1 MAEAIGTAIGVV
13 GFLGQLFDGCV
24 KAYGY
29 FSAAA
34 NLDAD
39 SQRLL
44 CKVRIEEMR
53 LVVWGRGW
61 GVAEGR
67 LEAHLNGFS
76 REAGD
81 PRMAGLAEG
90 IMREL
95 HATVTDFGRL
105 RERYGFVE
113 DGSEGGK
120 IGTSSGD
127 GERGGE
133 GKKRDWR
140 REISRRAKWVI
151 AGMFLSIAIL
161 LYACFQVANQCV
173 IKDKEKFTNLLT
185 DLKYFN
191 DGLEQLFPPRLLPSL
206 HRSWRHSL
214 LDSARRD
221 VAQLALLESSSAD
234 SYPQLTASANLKKLR
249 INLDAEPQA
258 SFRPTFAFRIP
269 RTDLDLS
276 SSSPPTTPL
285 LSPPLPTSPTPG
297 TGTKRRNSSTA
308 KAAASSPSSSSLNLL
323 SLTSTTNTTR
333 THATHTTHGPVLV
346 EWVEY
351 DPSSPDE
358 RFLHLRR
365 LDDLARMMHSAS
377 SNHPDLHTIDCVGYT
392 DDANN
397 ARYGLVY
404 CCPMLSQPS
413 LPSDSLPTM
422 TRTKTK
428 ANIDTVAAAE
438 PPQPQPATSHSTLHA
453 LIASP
458 DLKTSDLDDRIAL
471 ASTLACALWSLHSLD
486 WLHKSL
492 CSANI
497 LFFPSA
503 ASLAATRATTVSAA
517 VVPDIG
523 SPYLVGFDASRPDFD
538 AEMSVNP
545 RNPSILHLHRDPR
558 SLGTGLGRKQYC
570 KGYDVYSL
578 GLVLL
583 EIGLWKVLQTYYKPH
598 YSAEKWRDRV
608 ILPVLVPGLGS
619 KTGKLYKQVVEKCLT
634 ANDDMSSSEAG
645 QLMEWVVTTL
655 ESIRT

>member
-95 HATVTDFGRL
+95 HATVTDFGKL

-113 DGSEGGK
+113 DGGGPDG
-120 IGTSSGD
+120 GTGKLGGGGGVD
-127 GERGGE
+127 GEKGGE
-133 GKKRDWR
+133 GKRRDWR
-140 REISRRAKWVI
+140 KEISRRAKWVI
-151 AGMFLSIAIL
+151 A
-161 LYACFQVANQCV
+161 
-173 IKDKEKFTNLLT
+173 DKEKFTTLLT

-276 SSSPPTTPL
+276 SSPTTTPL

-297 TGTKRRNSSTA
+297 AKRRNSSTA
-308 KAAASSPSSSSLNLL
+308 KPAPSPSSSSLNLL
-323 SLTSTTNTTR
+323 SLTSTSTTNTTR

-404 CCPMLSQPS
+404 RCPLLTQPS
-413 LPSDSLPTM
+413 LPSDSLPITK
-422 TRTKTK
+422 TKTKTK
-428 ANIDTVAAAE
+428 ADTVAAAAAAAE
-438 PPQPQPATSHSTLHA
+438 SPQPQPATSHSTLHT
-453 LIASP
+453 LISSP
-458 DLKTSDLDDRIAL
+458 DLKTPDLGDRITL

-503 ASLAATRATTVSAA
+503 ASLAAIRATTVSAA

-545 RNPSILHLHRDPR
+545 RNPSILDLHRDPR

-619 KTGKLYKQVVEKCLT
+619 KTGKLYKQVVKRCLT

>member
-113 DGSEGGK
+113 DGGGGGAGADGGNGK
-120 IGTSSGD
+120 LGAVGGGD
-127 GERGGE
+127 GEKGGE
-133 GKKRDWR
+133 GKRRDWR
-140 REISRRAKWVI
+140 KEISRRAKWVI
-151 AGMFLSIAIL
+151 A
-161 LYACFQVANQCV
+161 
-173 IKDKEKFTNLLT
+173 D
-185 DLKYFN
+185 FN

-234 SYPQLTASANLKKLR
+234 FYPQLTASANLKKLR

-276 SSSPPTTPL
+276 CSPTTTPL

-297 TGTKRRNSSTA
+297 TKRRNSSTA
-308 KAAASSPSSSSLNLL
+308 KAASSPSSSSLNIL
-323 SLTSTTNTTR
+323 SLTSSSTTTTTNTTR

-404 CCPMLSQPS
+404 RCPLLSQTS
-413 LPSDSLPTM
+413 LPAASLPIKTKIK
-422 TRTKTK
+422 TKT
-428 ANIDTVAAAE
+428 DTVAVAAAE
-438 PPQPQPATSHSTLHA
+438 SPQPLPATSHSTLHT
-453 LIASP
+453 LISSP
-458 DLKTSDLDDRIAL
+458 DLKTPDLDDRITL

-503 ASLAATRATTVSAA
+503 ASLAAIRATTVSAA

-545 RNPSILHLHRDPR
+545 RNPSILDLHRDPR
-558 SLGTGLGRKQYC
+558 SLSSGLGRKQYC

-634 ANDDMSSSEAG
+634 AKDDMSSSEAG